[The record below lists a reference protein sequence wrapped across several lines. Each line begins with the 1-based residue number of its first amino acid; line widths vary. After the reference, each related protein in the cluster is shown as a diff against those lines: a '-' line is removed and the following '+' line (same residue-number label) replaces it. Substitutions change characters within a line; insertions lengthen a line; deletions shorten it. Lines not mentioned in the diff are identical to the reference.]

1 MEAIIKEVC
10 GENTCHRMESVCF
23 QLWDIKPKVMNRF
36 LIENIDIKE
45 KNDGTDPY
53 KPYSKINNLVVSF
66 PWLFDKQIYQEGNNE
81 EEKEEITSSITISR
95 KSKENRREIIEEV
108 ILLANTI
115 GKKKGADENKIRED
129 ITV

>member
-1 MEAIIKEVC
+1 
-10 GENTCHRMESVCF
+10 MESVCF

-45 KNDGTDPY
+45 KNDGNDPY
-53 KPYSKINNLVVSF
+53 KPYSKINDLVVSF

-81 EEKEEITSSITISR
+81 EEKEEITRSITISR

-108 ILLANTI
+108 VLSANTI